1 MLRHTSV
8 EDELPPQSV
17 DELRRKVAW
26 QVSIAYGLPLEEAR
40 EWAATPSLAAA
51 EPEPVAPLPVAPLPQ
66 PEPEPEPELPPAAA
80 AAPEPERF
88 VLPTLTELE
97 RLVADAT
104 DASPVRVEE
113 WRWYLFYLRDFA
125 QADGT
130 LDDTFSLLV
139 ESAFG
144 DLLQAQPGVH

>member
-1 MLRHTSV
+1 MRTMLRSTPI

-40 EWAATPSLAAA
+40 EWAATPSLATA
-51 EPEPVAPLPVAPLPQ
+51 EPEPAPVAPLPQ
-66 PEPEPEPELPPAAA
+66 PAPEPEPELPPAAA
-80 AAPEPERF
+80 APAPF
-88 VLPTLTELE
+88 VLPKLTELE
-97 RLVADAT
+97 RLVAAAAG
-104 DASPVRVEE
+104 ASPTRVEE

-125 QADGT
+125 HADGT

-139 ESAFG
+139 ETAFG
-144 DLLQAQPGVH
+144 ELLEAQPGVH